1 MSSAQP
7 ELKESLRRR
16 DSAVGDGNGSARGV
30 AALLHSF
37 AEGRSKPKPKEQE
50 VLDVATDYF
59 LAHGYQG
66 ASINAMARSSG
77 ISKESIYRYFSSKKQ
92 LFEAVIC
99 RELAEY
105 QTRLRR
111 LSAEKTMDLREA
123 LINIG
128 ETVLDLVTM
137 DRTLALRRLIFEEA
151 RRSPDV
157 GQHYHRIGPEQAFA
171 AVEEIFGPVLVAQRF
186 DDINEVAALAN
197 DTQYGLSASIWSNDL
212 TAVHRLIPT
221 IRAGTVWVNTHGP
234 VDANMPF
241 GGFKHSGLGREHG
254 RVGIEM
260 YTELKSVCMF
270 V

>member
-1 MSSAQP
+1 MSSVP

-37 AEGRSKPKPKEQE
+37 ADGRSKPKPKEQE

-92 LFEAVIC
+92 LFEAVIG
-99 RELAEY
+99 RELADY
-105 QTRLRR
+105 QIAVRR
-111 LSAEKTMDLREA
+111 LSAETTMDLREA
-123 LINIG
+123 LVNIA
-128 ETVLDLVTM
+128 ETVLAIATT

-157 GQHYHRIGPEQAFA
+157 GQHYYKIGPEYAFA
-171 AVEEIFGPVLVAQRF
+171 AVEEIFRSHHAESDFDPAILSRHFLALVAYRP
-186 DDINEVAALAN
+186 ILERECALGP
-197 DTQYGLSASIWSNDL
+197 TLSRAE
-212 TAVHRLIPT
+212 
-221 IRAGTVWVNTHGP
+221 IRA
-234 VDANMPF
+234 
-241 GGFKHSGLGREHG
+241 
-254 RVGIEM
+254 RVESIVGDFM
-260 YTELKSVCMF
+260 KAFLKSK
-270 V
+270 

>member
-16 DSAVGDGNGSARGV
+16 ESAVGDGNGSARGV

-37 AEGRSKPKPKEQE
+37 AEGRSKPKAKEQE

-92 LFEAVIC
+92 LFEAVIG

-105 QTRLRR
+105 QAGLRR

-123 LINIG
+123 LINIA
-128 ETVLDLVTM
+128 ETVLGLVTM
-137 DRTLALRRLIFEEA
+137 DRTLALRRLIFDEA

-157 GQHYHRIGPEQAFA
+157 GQHYYKIGPEYAFA
-171 AVEEIFGPVLVAQRF
+171 AVEEIFRSHHAESDFDPAILSHHFLGLVCFLPILERECALGPAPSRAQ
-186 DDINEVAALAN
+186 
-197 DTQYGLSASIWSNDL
+197 
-212 TAVHRLIPT
+212 
-221 IRAGTVWVNTHGP
+221 IRAARR
-234 VDANMPF
+234 VDRRRL
-241 GGFKHSGLGREHG
+241 HEGLLEGE
-254 RVGIEM
+254 VSP
-260 YTELKSVCMF
+260 KPD
-270 V
+270 

>member
-16 DSAVGDGNGSARGV
+16 DSAVGDGEGSARGV

-50 VLDVATDYF
+50 VLDVATAYF

-92 LFEAVIC
+92 LFEAVIG

-137 DRTLALRRLIFEEA
+137 DRTLALRRLIFDEA
-151 RRSPDV
+151 RRTPDV

-171 AVEEIFGPVLVAQRF
+171 AVEEIFRSHHAESDFDPAILSRHFLSLVCFRPILERECALGPAPSRAQIRERV
-186 DDINEVAALAN
+186 D
-197 DTQYGLSASIWSNDL
+197 SI
-212 TAVHRLIPT
+212 
-221 IRAGTVWVNTHGP
+221 
-234 VDANMPF
+234 
-241 GGFKHSGLGREHG
+241 
-254 RVGIEM
+254 VGDFM
-260 YTELKSVCMF
+260 KAFLKSK
-270 V
+270 